1 MNGRTLFFSRYKAL
15 ISDFWSL
22 SILIMIVIVSV
33 MAAWISENSEKA
45 PMTVAIVDHDKGEC
59 GKKLEHILSLDDTY
73 RFCFVTKEE
82 ALRMTAVAE
91 AHSMFE
97 ISEDFTEKIQN
108 RRFDDLISEMVM
120 KDTVELNSVREIII
134 NSVIKVWIE
143 ELASYDLKSV
153 ADYTEAE
160 MESFYE
166 EAEEI
171 WKGDII
177 LDVVDHPYSDGKEKI
192 ENRHDS
198 PGLRWYAALVFL
210 YLLLSGTWMMEYGR
224 KGLVERIKQKGY
236 PVGLVFLWQSLPGLI
251 ISVIGYILTAIYCGG
266 SEGMKLIPLF
276 VIYLIGI
283 TGMAYVVCVTCR
295 RFSTLLMVAPVM
307 GLVVSTVSGLFAGVP
322 DWADLWNRVS
332 VIFPG
337 HWFNEAVTYK
347 SHMIISIMVSLA
359 WILIS
364 VCIQKIV
371 FRYRRK
377 RAF

>member
-1 MNGRTLFFSRYKAL
+1 MNGRTLFFSRFKAL

-22 SILIMIVIVSV
+22 SILIMIVIISV
-33 MAAWISENSEKA
+33 MAAWISKNSEKA
-45 PMTVAIVDHDKGEC
+45 PMTVAIVNHDTGEC
-59 GKKLEHILSLDDTY
+59 GKKLENILSLDDTY
-73 RFCFVTKEE
+73 RFCFVSKKE
-82 ALRMTAVAE
+82 ALRMTAVSE

-97 ISEDFTEKIQN
+97 ISEDFTEKIKN

-120 KDTVELNSVREIII
+120 KDTVELDSVREIII

-143 ELASYDLKSV
+143 ELASDDLKNV

-160 MESFYE
+160 MESFYV

-192 ENRHDS
+192 EIRHDN

-224 KGLVERIKQKGY
+224 KGLVERIKQNGY
-236 PVGLVFLWQSLPGLI
+236 PVWLVFLWQSLPGLI
-251 ISVIGYILTAIYCGG
+251 ISVIGFIFTALYSGG
-266 SEGMKLIPLF
+266 SEGMKLIPAF

-283 TGMAYVVCVTCR
+283 TGMAYVVCVICR

-337 HWFNEAVTYK
+337 HWFNEAVTFK
-347 SHMIISIMVSLA
+347 SHMLIGIIVSLA
-359 WILIS
+359 WVLIS
-364 VCIQKIV
+364 VCIQNIV

-377 RAF
+377 SAF